1 MSEKDPKIVAYK
13 PSVFYFR
20 EALRETSDPAELRKI
35 GFLLCAAYEE
45 EREWIRAQG
54 LIPPKRV
61 ILESEARD
69 KGWDGEQIT
78 AEDPNQIRFPFE

>member
-1 MSEKDPKIVAYK
+1 MSEKDPKIVTYQ
-13 PSVFYFR
+13 PSVYFFR
-20 EALRETSDPAELRKI
+20 EALRETSDPAELRRI

-54 LIPPKRV
+54 LIPPKRI
-61 ILESEARD
+61 ILESEARA

-78 AEDPNQIRFPFE
+78 PHDPDQIQFPFG